1 VTRRA
6 AEQLAQRLDDLEAAD
21 GRPPAVPARRG
32 WELVLLENVG
42 YLVDDAARKQAL
54 GRLRR
59 EVGLQPERLLAAD
72 PAVLTD
78 ICVGMRPGERAERL
92 RRCAELRLADAAWR
106 QYPGI
111 GRPGAERIELFA
123 GERAVLALESNGLRS
138 LYRLG
143 YGEPARSYDAVYRS
157 VQADAADELA
167 PEVAVLVRAHQLL
180 RRHGQQ
186 RCTRRDPGCASCPL
200 ASGCSAEH
208 GDRPFTDPWAR

>member
-1 VTRRA
+1 VTRPPEA
-6 AEQLAQRLDDLEAAD
+6 QLARRLDALEAAD
-21 GRPPAVPARRG
+21 GRPPAVPSRRG

-42 YLVDDAARKQAL
+42 YLVDDADRKQAL

-59 EVGLQPERLLAAD
+59 EVGLAPERILAAGPD
-72 PAVLTD
+72 RLAD
-78 ICVGMRPGERAERL
+78 ICVGLRPGERAERL
-92 RRCAELRLADAAWR
+92 RRCAELRLAGAGWR
-106 QYPGI
+106 QFPGI
-111 GRPGAERIELFA
+111 GRPGAERIELFT

-138 LYRLG
+138 LFRLG

-167 PEVAVLVRAHQLL
+167 PEVPVLVRAHQLV

-186 RCTRRDPGCASCPL
+186 RCTRRDPGCGACPL
-200 ASGCSAEH
+200 AAGCAAAR